1 LFAALALV
9 AGFGCSQTTESR
21 LTEVQALQQI
31 GDYSSSIAPL
41 RKILAQEPD
50 HPRANFLLGLALI
63 QTRQPTLAVWPLRKA
78 ADSDEHQ
85 IIGGV
90 LLASALLQTEGFE
103 EAIEASNTVVELE
116 PDNIAALLLRADAS
130 LSIGQTEKALA
141 DSETILELDPEHPR
155 AWGTKGQALLRLD
168 RFEESE
174 GAWLELERILGDTGD
189 PGQAVRGCL
198 AVARF
203 HELRESEAFEPKLE
217 ACLDEYPSEAI
228 VLQVASNHY
237 NSTGRHEESIAV
249 WRRAVEEEP
258 DRIDL
263 RAQLGAHLSNQ
274 GRLEEAEAAMVEAAE
289 LFDDVQTWNRL
300 SIFYQ
305 THAQPEKALAAIE
318 RSLARSSNA
327 PELRFRQADLLVELD
342 RLEEA
347 EAIAEELEEEV
358 YRHLL
363 HGRVLVARGQDR
375 AALDALEA
383 GLTRWPNNAYARFLA
398 GRVAEGLGLRDKAVA
413 HYREAVRGDPKATD
427 AALWAALLEIKYGN
441 YRSAGDFARAHT
453 RNRGFTG
460 PEAHTVAAR
469 SAIALGEFERARA
482 TLEDL
487 RLRPGME
494 STELVERA
502 ALERRAQGPE
512 AAAKVIEESELDLSD
527 PAQEAMLRS
536 LVDDLVTLGRIEE
549 AIARIERAVA
559 KNPDSADH
567 HDLLGRVLYLT
578 GRTEEALQHLERAIE
593 KDPSH
598 ARALTVLA
606 RLALADGRVDEALA
620 RHLERAIEQDP
631 SHAPA
636 LTVLARLALADGR
649 VDEALARAEAA
660 VAADASYPEAAYLST
675 QILSQ
680 QGRADESRARL
691 RALVK
696 DHPAHVGA
704 ANDLAWLLA
713 VEGEDLDDA
722 LALAERAARLQPVAN
737 IFDTLGWVQLKR
749 GDAAAAVQSF
759 ESALEIDPSASSI
772 RYRYGLAL
780 EELGRSDEAMGALRE
795 ALGTGPFP
803 EAEAARAEVARLE
816 ARSR

>member
-78 ADSDEHQ
+78 ADSEEHQ

-103 EAIEASNTVVELE
+103 EAIEASTTVVELE

-274 GRLEEAEAAMVEAAE
+274 GRLEAAEAAMVEAAE
-289 LFDDVQTWNRL
+289 LFDDVQSWNRL

-363 HGRVLVARGQDR
+363 QGRLLVARRQDR
-375 AALDALEA
+375 AALEALEA

-427 AALWAALLEIKYGN
+427 AALWAALLESKYGN

-527 PAQEAMLRS
+527 PGQEAMLRS
-536 LVDDLVTLGRIEE
+536 LVDDLVALGRSEE
-549 AIARIERAVA
+549 AIARTERAVA
-559 KNPDSADH
+559 KNPDSANH

-578 GRTEEALQHLERAIE
+578 GRTEEARQHLERAIE

-598 ARALTVLA
+598 AR
-606 RLALADGRVDEALA
+606 
-620 RHLERAIEQDP
+620 
-631 SHAPA
+631 A

-660 VAADASYPEAAYLST
+660 VAADASYPEAAYLTT

-691 RALVK
+691 RALVRN
-696 DHPAHVGA
+696 HPAHVGA

>member
-9 AGFGCSQTTESR
+9 TGFGCSQTTESR

-50 HPRANFLLGLALI
+50 DPRANFLLGLALI

-78 ADSDEHQ
+78 ADSEEHQ

-103 EAIEASNTVVELE
+103 EAIEASTSVVDLE

-130 LSIGQTEKALA
+130 LSIGQTETALA

-155 AWGTKGQALLRLD
+155 AWGTKGQALLRLE

-174 GAWLELERILGDTGD
+174 RAWLELERILNDTGD

-237 NSTGRHEESIAV
+237 NSTGRHEESIAL

-274 GRLEEAEAAMVEAAE
+274 GRLEEAEATMVEAAE

-305 THAQPEKALAAIE
+305 THAQPEKALAALE

-363 HGRVLVARGQDR
+363 HGRLLVARGEDR

-398 GRVAEGLGLRDKAVA
+398 GRVADGLGLRDKAIA

-427 AALWAALLEIKYGN
+427 AALFAALLEIKYGS
-441 YRSAGDFARAHT
+441 YRSAGEFARAHT

-460 PEAHTVAAR
+460 PEAHTVVAR

-502 ALERRAQGPE
+502 ALERRAQGPT

-527 PAQEAMLRS
+527 PAHEAMLRS
-536 LVDDLVTLGRIEE
+536 LVDDLVALGRSEE
-549 AIARIERAVA
+549 ALARIERAVA
-559 KNPDSADH
+559 KNPDSASH

-578 GRTEEALQHLERAIE
+578 GRTEEAAQQLELAIE
-593 KDPSH
+593 K
-598 ARALTVLA
+598 
-606 RLALADGRVDEALA
+606 
-620 RHLERAIEQDP
+620 DP

-636 LTVLARLALADGR
+636 LTVLARLALAEGR
-649 VDEALARAEAA
+649 LDEALARAEAA
-660 VAADASYPEAAYLST
+660 VAADASHAEAAYLST

-696 DHPAHVGA
+696 DHPTHVGA

-713 VEGEDLDDA
+713 VDGEELDEA
-722 LALAERAARLQPVAN
+722 LTLAMRAARLQPVAN
-737 IFDTLGWVQLKR
+737 ILDTLGWVQLKR
-749 GDAAAAVQSF
+749 GDAAAAVKSF
-759 ESALEIDPSASSI
+759 ESALEIDPSASSV

-780 EELGRSDEAMGALRE
+780 EELGRSDEAVGALRE

-816 ARSR
+816 AQSR